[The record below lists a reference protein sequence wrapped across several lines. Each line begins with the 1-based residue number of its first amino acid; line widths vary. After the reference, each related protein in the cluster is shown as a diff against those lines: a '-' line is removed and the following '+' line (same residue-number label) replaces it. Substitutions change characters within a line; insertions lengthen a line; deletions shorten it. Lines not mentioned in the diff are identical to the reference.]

1 MITNT
6 GDETTSIL
14 PNAADEFAGVLPS
27 AAARPEA
34 SRRKAFD
41 ATSASDEACAL
52 LDDASPA
59 LFVPYFTRKRTAST
73 QALHGF
79 DIDFD
84 DDDGDD
90 ELSDATPWPSGS
102 AFSLPASTLLSETVP
117 SESVLE
123 PCPESPNKISADG
136 VTASDSS
143 TLGAEA
149 HAPQL
154 LPAAPSVPLNA
165 TVFWVR
171 RHGLQLPWDPLFA
184 VHWAAIA
191 VVGSALTTAL
201 ALHVRAGGSVVWHV
215 VLGANTV
222 LLGTAIALDLV
233 VSLRNVE
240 ARETRKRPRNAAYHF
255 RRGVAAVD
263 SATSV
268 CGVCCTLVS
277 PATRH
282 CKLCNKCVA
291 GYDHHCRWL
300 NTCIGDANYR
310 LFASFVTCAL
320 LYSMLALAS
329 CVCVVYAAVRDS
341 PGFRRA
347 LWDALGAPPPSLES
361 VLSALFLVALALY
374 MLTVLVALLG
384 LALLLAFHARMW
396 CYGMRT
402 IEYLA
407 QPRPLRTAPPWYR
420 ARRYRAVSNTS
431 LTLADVPRTSTCLP
445 PHGLSLIIGS
455 GESVLAPPDSP

>member
-6 GDETTSIL
+6 GEETTSIL
-14 PNAADEFAGVLPS
+14 PNAADESTGILPS
-27 AAARPEA
+27 AVAKSEAARG
-34 SRRKAFD
+34 KAFD
-41 ATSASDEACAL
+41 ITPASDEACAL
-52 LDDASPA
+52 LDDAGPA
-59 LFVPYFTRKRTAST
+59 LFVPYFPRKRTAST

-79 DIDFD
+79 DIEFGD
-84 DDDGDD
+84 DDDD
-90 ELSDATPWPSGS
+90 ELSDATPWPPSS
-102 AFSLPASTLLSETVP
+102 AFSVPASTLLSEPVP
-117 SESVLE
+117 SEAVLE
-123 PCPESPNKISADG
+123 PCPESPNKISAEG
-136 VTASDSS
+136 ITASDSS
-143 TLGAEA
+143 TLGADPQV
-149 HAPQL
+149 PQL
-154 LPAAPSVPLNA
+154 LPAAASVPYNA
-165 TVFWVR
+165 TVFWMR

-184 VHWAAIA
+184 VHWVAIA
-191 VVGSALTTAL
+191 VIGSVLTTAL
-201 ALHVRAGGSVVWHV
+201 TLHVRAGGSFGWRVM
-215 VLGANTV
+215 LGANAA
-222 LLGTAIALDLV
+222 LLGTAIALDLA
-233 VSLRNVE
+233 VSLSNVE

-320 LYSMLALAS
+320 LYSVLALAS
-329 CVCVVYAAVRDS
+329 CICVVYAAVRNS
-341 PGFRRA
+341 PDFHRA
-347 LWDALGAPPPSLES
+347 LWAALGTPPPSLET

-374 MLTVLVALLG
+374 MLAVLVALLG
-384 LALLLAFHARMW
+384 LTLLLVFHARMW

-402 IEYLA
+402 VEYLA
-407 QPRPLRTAPPWYR
+407 QPRPLRTASPWHR
-420 ARRYRAVSNTS
+420 ARRYRAVSNPS
-431 LTLADVPRTSTCLP
+431 LALVDAPRTSACLP
-445 PHGLSLIIGS
+445 AHSLSLIIGS